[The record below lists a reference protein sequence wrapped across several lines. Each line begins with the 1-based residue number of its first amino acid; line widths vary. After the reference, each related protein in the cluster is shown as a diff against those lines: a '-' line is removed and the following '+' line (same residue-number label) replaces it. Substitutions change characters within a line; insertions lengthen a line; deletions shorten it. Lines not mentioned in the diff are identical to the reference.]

1 MTARRFT
8 RQCMCYYCTGSVLQ
22 YRQKT
27 ALEKYKDSL
36 EEYELQ
42 LTLSE
47 QDDYERLQK
56 LESKPLD

>member
-1 MTARRFT
+1 
-8 RQCMCYYCTGSVLQ
+8 MCYYCTGSVLQ
-22 YRQKT
+22 YREKT

-42 LTLSE
+42 LILSE